1 MFTFSNFMLVGVA
14 AAFGAWLRW
23 LITYF
28 LTIVDPSLPHGTLV
42 VNLIGGL
49 FIGISFAAIQNS
61 SIDVSE
67 EIKLILNVGFLG
79 AFTTFSTYS
88 MELLNLFLKG
98 EIALGI
104 SFGALNVI
112 GALLFCFIGWY
123 LFNLF
128 LK

>member
-28 LTIVDPSLPHGTLV
+28 LSTVDPSLPHGTLV

-49 FIGISFAAIQNS
+49 VIGISFAAIQS
-61 SIDVSE
+61 TSIHVSE

-88 MELLNLFLKG
+88 MELLNLFLRG
-98 EIALGI
+98 EVALGI
-104 SFGALNVI
+104 FFAALNVI
-112 GALLFCFIGWY
+112 GALLFCFIGYY
-123 LFNLF
+123 LLNLF

>member
-1 MFTFSNFMLVGVA
+1 MFTFSNFMLVGAA

-28 LTIVDPSLPHGTLV
+28 FSTVDPSLPHGTLV

-49 FIGISFAAIQNS
+49 FIGISFAAIQNT

-104 SFGALNVI
+104 FFGALNVM

>member
-14 AAFGAWLRW
+14 AAFGAWLRR

-49 FIGISFAAIQNS
+49 FIGISFAAIQS
-61 SIDVSE
+61 TSIDVSE

-104 SFGALNVI
+104 FFGALNVI
-112 GALLFCFIGWY
+112 GALLFCLIGWY

>member
-49 FIGISFAAIQNS
+49 FIGISFAAIQS
-61 SIDVSE
+61 TSIDVSE

-88 MELLNLFLKG
+88 MELFNLFLKG

-104 SFGALNVI
+104 FFGALNVI

-123 LFNLF
+123 LFNLL

>member
-28 LTIVDPSLPHGTLV
+28 LSTVDPSLPHGTLV

-49 FIGISFAAIQNS
+49 FIGISFAAIQS
-61 SIDVSE
+61 TSIDVSE

-104 SFGALNVI
+104 FFGALNVI

-123 LFNLF
+123 LFNLL

>member
-1 MFTFSNFMLVGVA
+1 MLVGLA

-28 LTIVDPSLPHGTLV
+28 LSTVDPSLPHGTLA

-49 FIGISFAAIQNS
+49 FIGISFAAIQS
-61 SIDVSE
+61 TSIDVSE

-104 SFGALNVI
+104 FFGALNVM

>member
-28 LTIVDPSLPHGTLV
+28 LTIVDPSMPHGTLV

-49 FIGISFAAIQNS
+49 FIGISFAAIQS
-61 SIDVSE
+61 TSIDVSE

-104 SFGALNVI
+104 FFGALNVM

>member
-1 MFTFSNFMLVGVA
+1 MFTFSNFILVGLG

-28 LTIVDPSLPHGTLV
+28 LSTIDPSLPHGTLV

-49 FIGISFAAIQNS
+49 VIGISFAAIQS
-61 SIDVSE
+61 TSIYVSE

-88 MELLNLFLKG
+88 VELLNLFLKG
-98 EIALGI
+98 EVALGI
-104 SFGALNVI
+104 LFAVLNVI
-112 GALLFCFIGWY
+112 GALLFCFIGYY
-123 LFNLF
+123 LLNLF

>member
-1 MFTFSNFMLVGVA
+1 MLVGVA

-28 LTIVDPSLPHGTLV
+28 LTTVDPSLPHGTLV

-49 FIGISFAAIQNS
+49 FIGISFAAIQS
-61 SIDVSE
+61 TSIDVSE

-104 SFGALNVI
+104 FFGALNVM

>member
-28 LTIVDPSLPHGTLV
+28 FSTVDPSLPHGTLV

-49 FIGISFAAIQNS
+49 FIGISFAAIQNT

-67 EIKLILNVGFLG
+67 DIKLILNVGFLG

-98 EIALGI
+98 QIALGI
-104 SFGALNVI
+104 FFGALNVI

>member
-49 FIGISFAAIQNS
+49 FIGISFAAIQS
-61 SIDVSE
+61 TSIDVSE

-104 SFGALNVI
+104 FFGALNVI
-112 GALLFCFIGWY
+112 GALLFCLIGWY

>member
-1 MFTFSNFMLVGVA
+1 MFVGLGA
-14 AAFGAWLRW
+14 AMGAWLRW
-23 LITYF
+23 LITYY
-28 LTIVDPSLPHGTLV
+28 LSTVDPSLPHGTLV

-49 FIGISFAAIQNS
+49 IIGISFAAIQS
-61 SIDVSE
+61 TSIQVSE

-88 MELLNLFLKG
+88 LELLNLFLKG
-98 EIALGI
+98 EVALGI
-104 SFGALNVI
+104 LFAILNVI
-112 GALLFCFIGWY
+112 GALLFCFIGYY

>member
-49 FIGISFAAIQNS
+49 FIGISFAAIQNA

-98 EIALGI
+98 EVALGI
-104 SFGALNVI
+104 FFGALNVI

-123 LFNLF
+123 LFNLL

>member
-1 MFTFSNFMLVGVA
+1 MFTFSNFMLVGAA

-28 LTIVDPSLPHGTLV
+28 FSTVDPSMPHGTLV

-49 FIGISFAAIQNS
+49 FIGISFAAIQS
-61 SIDVSE
+61 TSIDVSE

-104 SFGALNVI
+104 FFGALNVM

>member
-28 LTIVDPSLPHGTLV
+28 LTIVDSSLPHGTLV

-49 FIGISFAAIQNS
+49 FIGISFAAIQS
-61 SIDVSE
+61 TSIDVSE

-104 SFGALNVI
+104 FFGALNVI

-123 LFNLF
+123 LFNLL

>member
-1 MFTFSNFMLVGVA
+1 MLVGAA

-28 LTIVDPSLPHGTLV
+28 FSTVDPSLPHGTLV

-49 FIGISFAAIQNS
+49 FIGISFAAIQS
-61 SIDVSE
+61 TSIDVSE

-104 SFGALNVI
+104 FFGALNVM

>member
-28 LTIVDPSLPHGTLV
+28 LSTVDPSLPHGTLV
-42 VNLIGGL
+42 VNLVGGL
-49 FIGISFAAIQNS
+49 FIGISFAAIQS
-61 SIDVSE
+61 ISIDVSE

-104 SFGALNVI
+104 FFGALNVI

>member
-1 MFTFSNFMLVGVA
+1 MFTFSNFMLVGAA

-28 LTIVDPSLPHGTLV
+28 FSTIDPSLPHGTLV

-49 FIGISFAAIQNS
+49 FIGISFAAIQS
-61 SIDVSE
+61 TSIDVSE

-104 SFGALNVI
+104 FFGALNVI

-123 LFNLF
+123 LFNLL

>member
-1 MFTFSNFMLVGVA
+1 MLVGVA

-28 LTIVDPSLPHGTLV
+28 LSTVDPSLPHGTLV

-49 FIGISFAAIQNS
+49 FIGISFAAIQS
-61 SIDVSE
+61 TSIDVSE

-104 SFGALNVI
+104 FFGALNVI

>member
-49 FIGISFAAIQNS
+49 FIGISFAAILS
-61 SIDVSE
+61 TSIDVSE

-104 SFGALNVI
+104 FFGGLNVI

>member
-49 FIGISFAAIQNS
+49 LIGISFAAIQS
-61 SIDVSE
+61 TSIDVSE

-88 MELLNLFLKG
+88 IELLNLFLKG

-104 SFGALNVI
+104 FFGALNVI

-123 LFNLF
+123 LSNLF

>member
-1 MFTFSNFMLVGVA
+1 MLVGLA

-28 LTIVDPSLPHGTLV
+28 LSTVDPSLPHGTLV

-49 FIGISFAAIQNS
+49 FIGISFAAIQS
-61 SIDVSE
+61 TSIDVSE

-104 SFGALNVI
+104 FFGALNVI

>member
-1 MFTFSNFMLVGVA
+1 MFTFSNFMLVGAA

-28 LTIVDPSLPHGTLV
+28 FSTVDPSLPHGTLV

-49 FIGISFAAIQNS
+49 FIGISFAAIQS
-61 SIDVSE
+61 TSIDVSE

-104 SFGALNVI
+104 FFGALNVM

>member
-1 MFTFSNFMLVGVA
+1 MFTLSNFILVGIGA
-14 AAFGAWLRW
+14 AIGAWLRW

-28 LTIVDPSLPHGTLV
+28 FTIADPTLPHGTLA

-49 FIGISFAAIQNS
+49 IIGMSFAAIQS
-61 SIDVSE
+61 TVFEISE

-88 MELLNLFLKG
+88 VELLNLFLKG
-98 EIALGI
+98 EVALGI
-104 SFGALNVI
+104 FFAVLNVI

>member
-28 LTIVDPSLPHGTLV
+28 LTIVVPSLPHGTLV

-49 FIGISFAAIQNS
+49 FIGISFATIQS
-61 SIDVSE
+61 TSIDVSE

-104 SFGALNVI
+104 FFGALNVM

>member
-1 MFTFSNFMLVGVA
+1 MFTFSNFMLVGLA

-49 FIGISFAAIQNS
+49 FIGISFAAIQS
-61 SIDVSE
+61 TSIDVSE

-104 SFGALNVI
+104 FFGALNVI

>member
-1 MFTFSNFMLVGVA
+1 MFTFSNFMLVGFGA
-14 AAFGAWLRW
+14 AIGAWLRW

-28 LTIVDPSLPHGTLV
+28 LSTVDPSLPHGTLV

-49 FIGISFAAIQNS
+49 IIGISFAAIQS
-61 SIDVSE
+61 TSIHVSE

-88 MELLNLFLKG
+88 MELLNLFLRG

-104 SFGALNVI
+104 FFAVLNII
-112 GALLFCFIGWY
+112 GALLFCFIGYY
-123 LFNLF
+123 LLNLF

>member
-1 MFTFSNFMLVGVA
+1 MFTFSNFMLVGAA

-28 LTIVDPSLPHGTLV
+28 FSTVDPSLPHGTLV

-49 FIGISFAAIQNS
+49 FIGISFAAIQS
-61 SIDVSE
+61 TSIDVSE

-88 MELLNLFLKG
+88 MALLNLFLKG

-104 SFGALNVI
+104 FFGALNVM

>member
-28 LTIVDPSLPHGTLV
+28 LSTVDPSLPHGTLV

-49 FIGISFAAIQNS
+49 FIGISFAAIQS
-61 SIDVSE
+61 TSINVSE

-104 SFGALNVI
+104 FFGALNVM

>member
-1 MFTFSNFMLVGVA
+1 M
-14 AAFGAWLRW
+14 
-23 LITYF
+23 
-28 LTIVDPSLPHGTLV
+28 

-49 FIGISFAAIQNS
+49 FIGISFAAIQS
-61 SIDVSE
+61 TSIDVSE

-88 MELLNLFLKG
+88 MELLNLFLKC

-104 SFGALNVI
+104 FFGSLNVI
-112 GALLFCFIGWY
+112 GALFFCFIGWY
-123 LFNLF
+123 LFNLL

>member
-1 MFTFSNFMLVGVA
+1 MFNFSNFMLVGLA

-28 LTIVDPSLPHGTLV
+28 LSTVDPSLPHGTLL

-49 FIGISFAAIQNS
+49 LIGISFAAIQS
-61 SIDVSE
+61 ASIDVSE

-98 EIALGI
+98 EIAVGI
-104 SFGALNVI
+104 FFGALNVI
-112 GALLFCFIGWY
+112 GALLFCFIGWC

>member
-1 MFTFSNFMLVGVA
+1 MMVGVA

-28 LTIVDPSLPHGTLV
+28 LSTVDPSLPHGTLV

-49 FIGISFAAIQNS
+49 FIGISFAAIQS
-61 SIDVSE
+61 TSIDVSE

-104 SFGALNVI
+104 LFGALNVI

-123 LFNLF
+123 LFNLL

>member
-1 MFTFSNFMLVGVA
+1 MFTFSNFLLVGLA
-14 AAFGAWLRW
+14 AAFGAWFRW

-28 LTIVDPSLPHGTLV
+28 LSTVDPSLPHGTLL

-49 FIGISFAAIQNS
+49 LIGISFAAIQS
-61 SIDVSE
+61 ASIDVSE

-98 EIALGI
+98 EIAVGI
-104 SFGALNVI
+104 FFGALNVI
-112 GALLFCFIGWY
+112 GALLFCFIGWC

>member
-1 MFTFSNFMLVGVA
+1 MLVGVA

-49 FIGISFAAIQNS
+49 FIRISFAAIQS
-61 SIDVSE
+61 TSIDVSE

-104 SFGALNVI
+104 FFGALNVM

>member
-1 MFTFSNFMLVGVA
+1 MFNFSNFMLVGIA

-28 LTIVDPSLPHGTLV
+28 LSTVDPSLPHGTLV

-49 FIGISFAAIQNS
+49 FIGISFAAIQS
-61 SIDVSE
+61 TSIDVSE

-104 SFGALNVI
+104 FFGALNVI

-123 LFNLF
+123 LFNLL

>member
-1 MFTFSNFMLVGVA
+1 MFTFSNFMLVGVGA
-14 AAFGAWLRW
+14 AIGAWLRW

-28 LTIVDPSLPHGTLV
+28 LSTVDPSLPHGTLI

-49 FIGISFAAIQNS
+49 VIGISFAAIQS
-61 SIDVSE
+61 TSFHVSE
-67 EIKLILNVGFLG
+67 EIKLILNIGFLG

-88 MELLNLFLKG
+88 MELLDLFLKG
-98 EIALGI
+98 EVVLGI
-104 SFGALNVI
+104 FFATLNVI

>member
-1 MFTFSNFMLVGVA
+1 MFTFSNFMLVGLA

-28 LTIVDPSLPHGTLV
+28 LSTVDPSLPHGTLV

-49 FIGISFAAIQNS
+49 VIGISFAAIQS
-61 SIDVSE
+61 TSIDVSE

-104 SFGALNVI
+104 FFGALNVM

>member
-28 LTIVDPSLPHGTLV
+28 LSTVDPSLPHGTLA

-49 FIGISFAAIQNS
+49 FIGILFAAIQS
-61 SIDVSE
+61 ASIDVSE

-104 SFGALNVI
+104 FFGVINVI

-123 LFNLF
+123 LFNLL

>member
-14 AAFGAWLRW
+14 SAFGAWLRW

-49 FIGISFAAIQNS
+49 FIGISFAAIQS
-61 SIDVSE
+61 TSIDVSE

-104 SFGALNVI
+104 LFGALNVI

>member
-1 MFTFSNFMLVGVA
+1 MFTFSNFMLVGLA

-28 LTIVDPSLPHGTLV
+28 LSTVDPSLPHGTLT

-49 FIGISFAAIQNS
+49 VIGISFAAIQS
-61 SIDVSE
+61 TSIDVSE

-104 SFGALNVI
+104 LFGALNVI